1 MDVVSLSDLLRII
14 TDKNGEEKAFRQW
27 IAILPVMWS
36 GAAKFIE
43 FDEFRDRLT
52 GADIDTRPASEI
64 LAEVEEI
71 RQKMKG
77 DAANGSI

>member
-1 MDVVSLSDLLRII
+1 MVELADLLRII
-14 TDKNGEEKAFRQW
+14 TAKNNEEKALRQW
-27 IAILPVMWS
+27 LAVLPVMWS

-43 FDEFRDRLT
+43 FEDFRAKLT
-52 GADIDTRPASEI
+52 GEDIDTRPASEI

-71 RQKMKG
+71 RREMKG

>member
-1 MDVVSLSDLLRII
+1 MVSLSDLLRII

-27 IAILPVMWS
+27 LAVLPVMWS

>member
-1 MDVVSLSDLLRII
+1 MVSLSDLLRII

-52 GADIDTRPASEI
+52 GAGIDTRPASEI

-71 RQKMKG
+71 RREMKG
-77 DAANGSI
+77 DAANGFV

>member
-1 MDVVSLSDLLRII
+1 MVELTNLLRII
-14 TDKNGEEKAFRQW
+14 TAKNNEEKAFRQW
-27 IAILPVMWS
+27 LAVLPVMWS

-43 FDEFRDRLT
+43 FEDFRAKLT
-52 GADIDTRPASEI
+52 GEDIDTRPASEI

-71 RQKMKG
+71 RREMKG